1 MGDGGRRVGC
11 GVEVVVGG
19 RGSAFG
25 VEPGCWG
32 GGGVATSRIVVL
44 AVDGSGCVG
53 SAMHSTGMPCAFV
66 RQSVLVIGGAYLSGK
81 ARKGSKHTPV
91 LQVRVFP
98 AHPSHFHAGP
108 G

>member
-1 MGDGGRRVGC
+1 MWGGG
-11 GVEVVVGG
+11 GG
-19 RGSAFG
+19 RGSGLCF
-25 VEPGCWG
+25 WG
-32 GGGVATSRIVVL
+32 GAWVLGWGGVATSRIVVL